1 MRFGWLAPLVPD
13 TQVLDSQ
20 VLSTVAGSSGLGS
33 VGGPTAPGANG
44 MGPKVVR
51 PRNVP
56 GPVAEPV
63 PGSEGGTSL
72 HLRQGGE
79 TLLSVPF
86 GGNSVFVPCRPITSS
101 IQLRFCQG
109 FDINLLIGRIS
120 TVEGKKVSFDLVT

>member
-13 TQVLDSQ
+13 AQVLDSQ
-20 VLSTVAGSSGLGS
+20 VLPPFPGRSGLGS
-33 VGGPTAPGANG
+33 VGGPPAPGARG

-63 PGSEGGTSL
+63 PGSERGTSL

-79 TLLSVPF
+79 TLA
-86 GGNSVFVPCRPITSS
+86 SS
-101 IQLRFCQG
+101 
-109 FDINLLIGRIS
+109 GRRNQCCCCS
-120 TVEGKKVSFDLVT
+120 GPS